1 MSAGATQLWIK
12 SKVLVAQSCPT
23 LCNPMD
29 CSSPGSSV
37 HGILQA
43 RILQWV
49 LPKPRDSGIL
59 HCRQILYDLSQQWS
73 SQFWILWLCFMYCLH
88 IQGPRLKGQ
97 PLCIRYAFLRQK
109 GRARGIKSHL
119 KILLESSI
127 VTSHILLTKFSMM
140 EWASIFSQ
148 EEGGVKFSNNNT
160 IYHIHYW

>member
-12 SKVLVAQSCPT
+12 SKVLVAQSCPA

-29 CSSPGSSV
+29 CSSPVSSV

-49 LPKPRDSGIL
+49 LPKPRDPGIL
-59 HCRQILYDLSQQWS
+59 HCRQILYDLSQQGS

-119 KILLESSI
+119 KIFSI
-127 VTSHILLTKFSMM
+127 LNHLHIFRIIPTLSWWILFLMHCWNSFV
-140 EWASIFSQ
+140 ASI
-148 EEGGVKFSNNNT
+148 
-160 IYHIHYW
+160 IYCCIIDQPQT